1 MIGIILDH
9 SSRQQLAAEQGEEF
23 DEDLRVTLGEYI
35 QSLPEHEQGFAW
47 SLEDSEKGFRDR

>member
-9 SSRQQLAAEQGEEF
+9 SSRQQLAAEQGEAF

-35 QSLPEHEQGFAW
+35 QGLPEHEQKFAW
-47 SLEDSEKGFRDR
+47 SLESSEKGFLDG